1 MWKKLILWLTAI
13 ICLSWSNEVYADTK
27 EIVELKKAGEFR
39 VIFEYDKEKP
49 DITFI
54 SPAGEKLREG
64 MNNVTCK
71 SGDGWVTYLIQNAQ
85 VGKWKLDY
93 DKKSNQIVRYHV
105 LESIDNIAIQYFE
118 MEDIKENKAFVR
130 FKVGY
135 PEGGTY
141 KYEIS
146 VIGVESF
153 YDGKDIKI
161 FSGNAKIG
169 EEVEREINLS
179 KISTGENYKLRLSVE
194 MKDGELFDEQSTKA
208 FSYKNPNEVDAISD
222 YEVHL
227 NRRNQTITL
236 DWSSAKQG
244 NAYEI
249 QVTNKEGKKLF
260 QDTTSEKRVIFPYT
274 SEDKEMTAFISQKVG
289 GRVSAPK
296 EKKFQIDSE
305 YGVEIL
311 NTDITSS
318 STGQIECKN
327 DGKTKVK
334 IWTGEEEIRGNEKE
348 IEKDEN
354 IDIGEVEIEGNQVI
368 DFPLNEVYT
377 YIAVS
382 MLAADGIYYDDSLM
396 IYRDNIAPTIKLY
409 ENLDGATVKTASVCL
424 VGETVSGA
432 KLLLNEKEQSISEG
446 GQFKVN
452 VSLNYGE
459 NKIKLTAQ
467 DIAGNISE
475 KLVTIHRVRD
485 KKLSPKNIRWQ
496 DFIAL
501 FIALG
506 VSVIII
512 IISLIFFKSKD
523 GGKK

>member
-1 MWKKLILWLTAI
+1 MWKKLILWMTVV
-13 ICLSWSNEVYADTK
+13 ICFSWSNGVYADTK

-39 VIFEYDKEKP
+39 VIFEYDKERP

-64 MNNVTCK
+64 MEHVICE
-71 SGDGWVTYLIQNAQ
+71 SGDGWITYLIQNAQ
-85 VGKWKLDY
+85 AGKWKLDY
-93 DKKSNQIVRYHV
+93 DKKSNQTVRYHV

-118 MEDIKENKAFVR
+118 MENIKENKAFVH

-135 PEGGTY
+135 PDGGTY

-146 VIGVESF
+146 VTGEESV
-153 YDGKDIKI
+153 YDEETIKI
-161 FSGNAKIG
+161 SSGSAKIG
-169 EEVEREINLS
+169 EDIEKEINLS

-194 MKDGELFDEQSTKA
+194 MKKGKLFDEQLTKA
-208 FSYKNPNEVDAISD
+208 FSYKNPDEAEMILD

-236 DWSSAKQG
+236 DWSSEKQG
-244 NAYEI
+244 NSYEV
-249 QVTNKEGKKLF
+249 QVVNKEGKTLF
-260 QDTTSEKRVIFPYT
+260 QDKTTEKKVRFPYT
-274 SEDKEMTAFISQKVG
+274 SEDKEITAFISQKIG
-289 GRVSAPK
+289 SRVSAPK
-296 EKKFQIDSE
+296 QKKFQIDSE

-318 STGQIECKN
+318 STGQVKCKN

-334 IWTGEEEIRGNEKE
+334 IWTGEEEIRGDEKE

-354 IDIGEVEIEGNQVI
+354 IDIGEVEIEGSQII

-382 MLAADGIYYDDSLM
+382 MLAADGIYYDDSLT

-424 VGETVSGA
+424 VGETISGA
-432 KLLLNEKEQSISEG
+432 KLLLNGKEQSISEDG
-446 GQFKVN
+446 LFKVN

-475 KLVTIHRVRD
+475 RFVTIHRIRD
-485 KKLSPKNIRWQ
+485 EKLSKRNIRWQ
-496 DFIAL
+496 DFITL
-501 FIALG
+501 FIVLG
-506 VSVIII
+506 ISVIII
-512 IISLIFFKSKD
+512 IISLIFFKSKN